1 MPTNNTSIPQFVQ
14 PDVSG
19 SYYALL
25 DEDGNIVQLC
35 KTEKGAK
42 NAFYKFKTE
51 FYNTGFYIENIIVD

>member
-1 MPTNNTSIPQFVQ
+1 MEIIKTNAHLLKNA
-14 PDVSG
+14 VSG

-42 NAFYKFKTE
+42 NAFYKFKTKY
-51 FYNTGFYIENIIVD
+51 YNTGFYIENIIVD

>member
-1 MPTNNTSIPQFVQ
+1 MNKLKTNDHLLKNA
-14 PDVSG
+14 VSG

-42 NAFYKFKTE
+42 NAFYKFKTK

>member
-1 MPTNNTSIPQFVQ
+1 MPKDKSHIPQFVQ
-14 PDVSG
+14 PDVSV

-25 DEDGNIVQLC
+25 NEDGNIVQLC

>member
-1 MPTNNTSIPQFVQ
+1 MNKLNTNDHLLKNA
-14 PDVSG
+14 VSS

-42 NAFYKFKTE
+42 THFINLKQ
-51 FYNTGFYIENIIVD
+51 NIIILAFISKI